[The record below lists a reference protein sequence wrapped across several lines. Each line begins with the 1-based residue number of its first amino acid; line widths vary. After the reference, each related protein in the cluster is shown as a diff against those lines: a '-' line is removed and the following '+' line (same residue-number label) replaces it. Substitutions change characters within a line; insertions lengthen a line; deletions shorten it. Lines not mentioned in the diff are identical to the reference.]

1 MGVEGNTTGTV
12 ARPLIFGEVLFDEFP
27 DGSRVLGGAPFNV
40 AWHLRGL
47 GADPLLVSRV
57 GDDEAGRIVSR
68 AMSEWGMDTSGL
80 QIDSDRPTGA
90 VSVHLED
97 GEPRFEIL
105 PDQAYDHIDRDEAL
119 AACGDGP
126 FSLLYHG
133 TLALRTEGASA
144 AVEEL
149 LRATGAAAFVD
160 INLRDPWWS
169 GEALPGIVS
178 RARWAKL
185 NEAEVEE
192 LLRHSGERGTAG
204 AETVARQL
212 RSRFELDLLVVT
224 RGARGAEATD
234 AAHEAVVVAPVE
246 GLDVV
251 DTVGAGDALASV
263 VILGLLSGWPVRE
276 TLQRAQLLASRV
288 CGIRG
293 ATSRD
298 PSLYHGLR

>member
-1 MGVEGNTTGTV
+1 V
-12 ARPLIFGEVLFDEFP
+12 ARPLIFGEVLFDRFP
-27 DGSRVLGGAPFNV
+27 DGSEVLGGAPFNV

-57 GDDEAGRIVSR
+57 GDDEPGRSVLR
-68 AMSEWGMDTSGL
+68 AMTERGMDTSGI
-80 QIDSDRPTGA
+80 QVDPDRPTGA
-90 VSVHLED
+90 VEVGIED

-105 PDQAYDHIDRDEAL
+105 ADQAYDRIDLDEAL
-119 AACGDGP
+119 AACGEAA

-133 TLALRTEGASA
+133 TLALRTREASA
-144 AVEEL
+144 AVEGL

-160 INLRDPWWS
+160 VNLREPWWR
-169 GEALPGIVS
+169 GETLPEIVR
-178 RARWAKL
+178 RARWVKL
-185 NEAEVEE
+185 NEAELEQ
-192 LLRHSGERGTAG
+192 LARYSGERGAG
-204 AETVARQL
+204 DEQGALLL
-212 RSRFELDLLVVT
+212 RSHFDLDLLIVT

-234 AAHEAVVVAPVE
+234 ATDSTVLVAPVR

-263 VILGLLSGWPVRE
+263 VIFGLLGGWPVRE
-276 TLQRAQLLASRV
+276 TLERAQLLASRI

-298 PSLYHGLR
+298 PSLYDGLR